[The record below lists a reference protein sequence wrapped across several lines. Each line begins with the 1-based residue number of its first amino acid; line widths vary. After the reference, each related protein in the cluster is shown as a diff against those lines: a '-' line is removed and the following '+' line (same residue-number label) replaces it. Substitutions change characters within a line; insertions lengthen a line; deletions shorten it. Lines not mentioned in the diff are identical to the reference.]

1 MLTINH
7 LRGILWTLIENHT
20 AVLTERR
27 LHIMTNSALFREAVE
42 KAGIKYKFLA
52 ESLGLTPYGLQKKI
66 QNQSEFK
73 ASEIYVASKV
83 LNLTE
88 ADRNAIFFYTMR

>member
-1 MLTINH
+1 MNH
-7 LRGILWTLIENHT
+7 PHDILWTLITNHK

-27 LHIMTNSALFREAVE
+27 LHIVTNSTLFREAVE

-52 ESLGLTPYGLQKKI
+52 KSLGLTPYGLQKKI
-66 QNQSEFK
+66 ENQSEFK
-73 ASEIYVASKV
+73 ASEIYLASEV

-88 ADRNAIFFYTMR
+88 ADRNAIFFCTIR